1 MATRVQR
8 GTQGIKEEK
17 DQIWLVL
24 TVDMRKKI
32 LSVKSKPKE
41 SAQTRLK

>member
-8 GTQGIKEEK
+8 GTPGIKEEK

-24 TVDMRKKI
+24 TVDMRKKNP
-32 LSVKSKPKE
+32 LSKIK
-41 SAQTRLK
+41 A